1 MPAKLHPISTHPE
14 GEVCEQRQLD
24 VVFVHGLGGDPFGT
38 WRFGED
44 DTTSWPHWLAEEYGE
59 RIGVWSFG
67 YPASRSTA
75 PRITNQI
82 KKAIGFKI
90 DEDEGFSMPLPR
102 RAGNALNKMVNKGI
116 GERPC
121 VFIAHSL
128 GGLLVKTILRQAND
142 AEESSDERR
151 LINNC
156 KAVLF
161 LATPHHGS
169 SLASLYSRLSIC
181 FPSITI
187 KELESNDANLENLHE
202 WYQSIVPSYRIQTRS
217 FGENKPTANL
227 SILVV
232 PSSSANPGIAAP
244 HGKNTV
250 YLDVDHLQISRPEH
264 PDDDVVVEARKLIK
278 DQLANDQ
285 LPLNPQILKSDLSDD
300 SIPDPFSDVD
310 FHLKVSIEES
320 GKSKLKLLRQGS
332 EGSESLSCIVCASLY
347 RGQDVL
353 PLPIIIDA
361 GNGQDS
367 LIFSG
372 NDPESLIQYLDALRQ
387 QTLSDCQAYLGSS
400 RKTLR
405 LHLHLKLPLAWL
417 SGPLPEQILQS
428 LQRQV
433 FFGCSKR
440 AEVAESAVNQLREQ
454 AILVNQRLNAGGG
467 LSNLLWA
474 TVCHGDT
481 GTTEFEQVF
490 GHIPDVFHL
499 NSCQIDDED
508 HHRVLVGRDALLT
521 TESGLLFADRFSSN
535 GNNQAEASVGRRWR
549 RLVEIGLPLV
559 LWRRGEEKKQ
569 WSTNLDNL
577 KVVLSGSWSD
587 LCNNLHLL
595 SRVINSQDQDAQ
607 KIQDLMRSLGIF
619 YEDPLRNPQPSSD
632 PFRHPV
638 HAPI

>member
-1 MPAKLHPISTHPE
+1 MPAQLHPISSHSA
-14 GEVCEQRQLD
+14 GEAYAKRELD
-24 VVFVHGLGGDPFGT
+24 VVFVHGLGGDAFGT

-67 YPASRSTA
+67 YPASKSTA
-75 PRITNQI
+75 PRLKESL
-82 KKAIGFKI
+82 KKLLGRPY
-90 DEDEGFSMPLPR
+90 DEDAGYSMPLPD
-102 RAGNALNKMVNKGI
+102 RARNALDIMAKQGI
-116 GERPC
+116 GQRPYI
-121 VFIAHSL
+121 FIVHSL
-128 GGLLVKTILRQAND
+128 GGLLAKYLLNLARD
-142 AEESSDERR
+142 ADEASEKHA
-151 LINNC
+151 LITNC

-161 LATPHHGS
+161 LATPHQGS
-169 SLASLYSRLSIC
+169 DLATRVSNFRSY

-187 KELESNDANLENLHE
+187 DELRENDSDLRRLFQ
-202 WYQSIVPSYRIQTRS
+202 WYRKFAPQYQINTRS
-217 FGENKPTANL
+217 FYESRATGGVVVVVTPDSADPGTIGEEP
-227 SILVV
+227 V
-232 PSSSANPGIAAP
+232 P
-244 HGKNTV
+244 
-250 YLDVDHLQISRPEH
+250 LDADHLAISRPKRK
-264 PDDDVVVEARKLIK
+264 DDAVVLEAKKLIK
-278 DQLANDQ
+278 AQLDNDQ
-285 LPLNPQILKSDLSDD
+285 LPLNPKILKSDLSDG

-361 GNGQDS
+361 GTGQNS
-367 LIFSG
+367 LTFSDD
-372 NDPESLIQYLDALRQ
+372 DPELLIQYLKVLRQ
-387 QTLSDCQAYLGSS
+387 QALSYCPAYLGN
-400 RKTLR
+400 KCNPLR
-405 LHLHLKLPLAWL
+405 LYLHLKLPLSWL
-417 SGPLPEQILQS
+417 PGPLPEQILQS
-428 LQRQV
+428 LHPQV

-440 AEVAESAVNQLREQ
+440 EDVADSAVIQIREQ
-454 AILVNQRLNAGGG
+454 AILVNQRLHAGGG

-490 GHIPDVFHL
+490 GPISDVFHL

-521 TESGLLFADRFSSN
+521 TESGLLFADRLSSN

-559 LWRRGEEKKQ
+559 LWQRGEGKKQ

-595 SRVINSQDQDAQ
+595 SRVISSQDQDAQ

-632 PFRHPV
+632 PYRHPV

>member
-1 MPAKLHPISTHPE
+1 MGARLHLISSHSAGEAFAKRE
-14 GEVCEQRQLD
+14 LD
-24 VVFVHGLGGDPFGT
+24 VVFVHGLGGDAFGT

-67 YPASRSTA
+67 YPASKSTA
-75 PRITNQI
+75 PRLKESL
-82 KKAIGFKI
+82 KKLLGRPY
-90 DEDEGFSMPLPR
+90 DEDAGYSMPLPD
-102 RAGNALNKMVNKGI
+102 RARNALDIMAKQGI
-116 GERPC
+116 GQRPYI
-121 VFIAHSL
+121 FIVHSL
-128 GGLLVKTILRQAND
+128 GGLLAKYLLNLARD
-142 AEESSDERR
+142 ADEASEKHA
-151 LINNC
+151 LITNC

-161 LATPHHGS
+161 LATPHQGS
-169 SLASLYSRLSIC
+169 NLATRVSNFRSY

-187 KELESNDANLENLHE
+187 DELRENDSHLRRLFQ
-202 WYQSIVPSYRIQTRS
+202 WYRKFAPQYQINTRS
-217 FGENKPTANL
+217 FYESRATGGVVVVVTPDSADPGTIGEEP
-227 SILVV
+227 V
-232 PSSSANPGIAAP
+232 P
-244 HGKNTV
+244 
-250 YLDVDHLQISRPEH
+250 LDADHLAISRPKRK
-264 PDDDVVVEARKLIK
+264 DDAVVLEAKKLIK
-278 DQLANDQ
+278 AQLDNDQ
-285 LPLNPQILKSDLSDD
+285 LPLNPKILKSDLSDG

-361 GNGQDS
+361 GTGQNS
-367 LIFSG
+367 LTFSDD
-372 NDPESLIQYLDALRQ
+372 DPEPLIQYLKVLRQ
-387 QTLSDCQAYLGSS
+387 QALSYCPAYLGN
-400 RKTLR
+400 KCNPLR
-405 LHLHLKLPLAWL
+405 LYLHLKLPLSWL
-417 SGPLPEQILQS
+417 PGPLPEQILQS
-428 LQRQV
+428 LHPQV

-440 AEVAESAVNQLREQ
+440 EDVADSAVIQIREQ
-454 AILVNQRLNAGGG
+454 AILVNQRLHAGGG

-490 GHIPDVFHL
+490 GPISDVFHL

-559 LWRRGEEKKQ
+559 LWQRGEGKKQ

-595 SRVINSQDQDAQ
+595 SRVISSQDQDAQ

-632 PFRHPV
+632 PYRHPV